1 LPNDGGADE
10 ARLLSL
16 TSSPT
21 VEAATDDPPIIPI
34 SSLLVRDV
42 AATAFIRFFRPLTK
56 VVGGPLPTNDAGME
70 EDNDTD
76 ATLLESPLTTLSF
89 SRFSSSILSLPSSL
103 AEPLSVPPGVMVTTA
118 DENQPFVIL
127 IRYIM

>member
-1 LPNDGGADE
+1 LLPNDGAADA

-21 VEAATDDPPIIPI
+21 AEAATDDPPIIPL
-34 SSLLVRDV
+34 SSLLVRNVADPDV
-42 AATAFIRFFRPLTK
+42 PVAFIRFFRPLTK
-56 VVGGPLPTNDAGME
+56 VVVGPLPTNDAGME

-89 SRFSSSILSLPSSL
+89 S
-103 AEPLSVPPGVMVTTA
+103 
-118 DENQPFVIL
+118 
-127 IRYIM
+127 